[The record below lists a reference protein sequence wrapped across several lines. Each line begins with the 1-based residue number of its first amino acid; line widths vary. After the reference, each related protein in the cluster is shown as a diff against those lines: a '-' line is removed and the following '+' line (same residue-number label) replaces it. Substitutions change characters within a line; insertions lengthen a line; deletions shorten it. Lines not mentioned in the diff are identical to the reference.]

1 MPRISVDFGYVVVS
15 LVQIFVHGFADLDI
29 GNTVGLERILHFA
42 RGYPLELRKIDPH
55 LKNSNHIRNIIVVVS
70 FYTQLV
76 NLQSSE
82 YVSNLRFY
90 FYFTSE
96 VDSTITDE

>member
-1 MPRISVDFGYVVVS
+1 M
-15 LVQIFVHGFADLDI
+15 
-29 GNTVGLERILHFA
+29 
-42 RGYPLELRKIDPH
+42 
-55 LKNSNHIRNIIVVVS
+55 RNIIVVVS

-90 FYFTSE
+90 FYFASE

>member
-1 MPRISVDFGYVVVS
+1 MR
-15 LVQIFVHGFADLDI
+15 
-29 GNTVGLERILHFA
+29 
-42 RGYPLELRKIDPH
+42 
-55 LKNSNHIRNIIVVVS
+55 NSNHIRNIIVVVS

-82 YVSNLRFY
+82 HVSNLRFY

-96 VDSTITDE
+96 VDSTITDQ